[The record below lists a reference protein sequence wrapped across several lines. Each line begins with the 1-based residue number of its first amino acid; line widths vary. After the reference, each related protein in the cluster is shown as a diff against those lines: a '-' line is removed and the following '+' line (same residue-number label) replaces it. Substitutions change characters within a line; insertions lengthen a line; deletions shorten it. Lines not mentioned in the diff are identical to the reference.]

1 MGRYIGPRCR
11 LMRRE
16 GVNLDLKRNWSLER
30 RESAPGQHGAKKTK
44 LSNYGIQLREKQKAK
59 RFYGILE
66 RQFRNYFRKA
76 AATKGVTGHLLL
88 QYLERRLDN
97 VVYQMGF
104 AVTRAQA
111 RQIVTHGLVLLNDKQ
126 VDIPSIQVKPE
137 DTISFKS
144 KPATE
149 TYVKKVVEMN
159 EARKVPGWL
168 ESDHVKLTGRIVRL
182 PVREDI
188 NAPVNEQLIVELYS
202 R

>member
-16 GVNLDLKRNWSLER
+16 GVNLELKRNWSLER
-30 RESAPGQHGAKKTK
+30 REGAPGQHGAKKTK

-59 RFYGILE
+59 RFYGVLE

-76 AATKGVTGHLLL
+76 VATKGVTGHLLL
-88 QYLERRLDN
+88 QFLERRMDN
-97 VVYQMGF
+97 VIYQMGY

-111 RQIVTHGLVLLNDKQ
+111 RQIVTHGLVFLNGKQ
-126 VDIPSIQVKPE
+126 IDIPSILVSPE
-137 DTISFKS
+137 DTITFKS
-144 KPATE
+144 KAATE

-159 EARKVPGWL
+159 EARKVPAWL
-168 ESDHVKLTGRIVRL
+168 EVDTVKLTGKVVRL
-182 PVREDI
+182 PLREDI